1 MLSSMGVSV
10 SVLASGSR
18 GNSAIVESSRTRIL
32 VDAGISCRETF
43 KRMKSCGDDP
53 RSLSA
58 VVITHEHSDH
68 VVGLRV
74 LAKKLKVPV
83 FMTGATHQAWARAE
97 RDQKGELPELPRLE
111 KFCSGREFRI
121 GDIDVAP
128 FTISHDAVDPVGF
141 TFRSEGIKI
150 GIATDFGFVS
160 ENMKDSLRGC
170 HILVIESNHDREK
183 LRNGSYPWSVK
194 QRIMERTGHLSN
206 EKLAEFLATDYDRSA
221 SYIVLA
227 HLSEENNHPEI
238 ALRVAQ
244 QALGERDLDGQHLGG
259 RQARLWAHQ
268 VLVAGQTAPLQP
280 IRL

>member
-1 MLSSMGVSV
+1 MGVSV
-10 SVLASGSR
+10 TVLASGSH

-43 KRMKSCGDDP
+43 KRIKAAGDEP

-58 VVITHEHSDH
+58 IVITHEHSDH

-74 LAKKLKVPV
+74 LAKRLKVPV

-97 RDQKGELPELPRLE
+97 RDQKGEAPELPMLE
-111 KFCSGREFRI
+111 KFSSGREFRI

-141 TFRSEGIKI
+141 TFRSEGIKV
-150 GIATDFGFVS
+150 GMATDFGFVS
-160 ENMKDSLRGC
+160 ENMKHSLRGC

-244 QALGERDLDGQHLGG
+244 TALGDAQRT
-259 RQARLWAHQ
+259 LWSNQ
-268 VLVAGQTAPLQP
+268 VLVAGQAEPLQP